1 MTDTSSDRPPSR
13 LAQWLSS
20 IFKPKN
26 GNGTEA
32 LREALEDIIDEIEE
46 DDDANPTNV
55 TYEKILLENF
65 LELRELTVEDIMIP
79 RADIAALD
87 KNASQE
93 EIFALLGDK
102 QYSRIPVYDESLDNI
117 IGTVHLKDIVSQFAT
132 NKKIDLTG
140 LLRDIPIVSPA
151 LPVLELLHFM
161 REEKKHMVMVVD
173 EYGGTDGLA
182 TISDVMDEIIGE
194 VDDEFDAATDPE
206 MIQKPDG
213 TIHADARL
221 EIEDLEETLGEFLD
235 DEEREEIDTVGGLVF
250 TLAGRVP
257 ARGEVIEH
265 PQSGHAFEILDADQ
279 RKVTRVRIRPAS
291 KAA

>member
-20 IFKPKN
+20 IFKPRN

-32 LREALEDIIDEIEE
+32 LREALEDIMDEIEE
-46 DDDANPTNV
+46 DHDDNASNV

-79 RADIAALD
+79 RADIAALE

-93 EIFALLGDK
+93 EIFALLGEK

-132 NKKIDLTG
+132 KQKIDL
-140 LLRDIPIVSPA
+140 LSVVRDLPIVSPA
-151 LPVLELLHFM
+151 LPVLDLLHFM
-161 REEKKHMVMVVD
+161 REEKKHMVAVVD

-194 VDDEFDAATDPE
+194 VDDEFDAAADPE
-206 MIQKPDG
+206 MIHKPDG

-221 EIEDLEETLGEFLD
+221 EIEELEETLGAFLD
-235 DEEREEIDTVGGLVF
+235 EEEREEIDTVGGLVF
-250 TLAGRVP
+250 SLAGRVP
-257 ARGEVIEH
+257 ALGETVRH
-265 PQSGHAFEILDADQ
+265 PQSGHIFEILDADP
-279 RKVTRVRIRPAS
+279 RKVTRVKIKPAS